1 MACKRAEEINLELL
15 FRKPDSAECGDFVAH
30 CADCGDCA
38 AALQRQHEPSTEI
51 TPKAPNIA
59 VAGAAVVIVV
69 VIAVLAFSDRSG
81 ETPESASGEADQ
93 PVTATDPQPA
103 RATSQRIGE
112 NGRLSVSLA
121 DLREGD
127 VLALDLEMPDEA
139 RGEGPRQVRVV
150 DVERQRLL
158 ETTGAAVSG
167 AETGLRIEI
176 DPGWLQPGSY
186 LIEVKTAEKRPLAL
200 RRYVLDWQ

>member
-1 MACKRAEEINLELL
+1 MRAEEIDLEAL
-15 FRKPDSAECGDFVAH
+15 FREPDSPECRDFVAH
-30 CADCGDCA
+30 CADCADCA
-38 AALQRQHEPSTEI
+38 AALLRRHEPSAEI
-51 TPKAPNIA
+51 TPPKAPNIA

-69 VIAVLAFSDRSG
+69 VIAVLALSDRSD
-81 ETPESASGEADQ
+81 EIPESASVEAEQ
-93 PVTATDPQPA
+93 PVTATDPRPA
-103 RATSQRIGE
+103 RATSQRISE

-139 RGEGPRQVRVV
+139 RGYGPRQVRVV

-158 ETTGAAVSG
+158 ETTGASVSG

-176 DPGWLQPGSY
+176 DPGWLQPGRY
-186 LIEVKTAEKRPLAL
+186 LIEVETAEKRPLAL
-200 RRYVLDWQ
+200 RRYVLELQ